1 MRPGEEGE
9 VDGLGRGGGGA
20 CRTQRCERCAQC
32 PARAGLQRQGG
43 DVRGEATEDDTIEN
57 EAPARPSRKPSPKT
71 EVDEDVDV
79 ESYLKSLGDE

>member
-1 MRPGEEGE
+1 KLEALWKKQYALKEFVNPKEFKSYAELKVKL
-9 VDGLGRGGGGA
+9 VDAL
-20 CRTQRCERCAQC
+20 
-32 PARAGLQRQGG
+32 GG

-57 EAPARPSRKPSPKT
+57 EAPARPSRKPTPKT